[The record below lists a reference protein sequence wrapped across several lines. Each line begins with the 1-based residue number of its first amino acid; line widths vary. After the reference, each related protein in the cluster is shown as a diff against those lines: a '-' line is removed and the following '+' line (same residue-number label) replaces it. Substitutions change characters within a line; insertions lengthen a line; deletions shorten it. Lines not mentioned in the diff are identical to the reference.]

1 VNIFDLGRIKTSI
14 WLGAALLFVCVLGA
28 GHVEAAKVPKVGI
41 CHFDEDTGLF
51 HLINVSMNA
60 QAAHLAHGDGLPEE
74 FNGSIGIGFDDEC
87 NIVPPGPAVLAHA
100 FIDIGDNDRVYNP
113 MTDFSIALLEDT
125 DGSGNV
131 SIGDEITLSSYP
143 LNFDPQDATDLGS
156 WTAQDH
162 VVGGILSDTMT
173 HIGVTTMTPAIG
185 MHAMNWFTP
194 PDDEGDRFDEADTA
208 APINIIRD
216 NVFGDNLAISTDPLS
231 PGAPDIPVISNR
243 PPGGDDRFLQVV
255 IP

>member
-1 VNIFDLGRIKTSI
+1 MNIIGQGRIRTST
-14 WLGAALLFVCVLGA
+14 WLGVAFVAVCVLGA
-28 GHVEAAKVPKVGI
+28 GQVEARKMPKVGI
-41 CHFDEDTGLF
+41 CHFDADTGLF

-74 FNGSIGIGFDDEC
+74 DNAAIGIVFDAEC
-87 NIVPPGPAVLAHA
+87 NIVPSAPEVLAHA
-100 FIDIGDNDRVYNP
+100 FIEFGLIDRDYDP
-113 MTDFSIALLEDT
+113 ATDFSIALLEDT